1 MISQLWNT
9 VSSSTAE
16 VRCLITM
23 ASVITGTT
31 DSYLITLSDQSAVE
45 HCLLICSWSQI
56 TCHYSSSHKDYRLT
70 TYYPICSWS
79 QITCHYSSSHRDYR
93 LTTYYP
99 IRSVSC
105 GALSL
110 HLQLKSDDWSS
121 WQQSSY
127 GLQTHTLL
135 LYQIRQLWNTVSSSA
150 AEVRWLIIMVAVII
164 GTTYTLLP
172 YHLKVLQNTMQ

>member
-9 VSSSTAE
+9 VSSSAAE

-45 HCLLICSWSQI
+45 HCLL
-56 TCHYSSSHKDYRLT
+56 
-70 TYYPICSWS
+70 ICSWS